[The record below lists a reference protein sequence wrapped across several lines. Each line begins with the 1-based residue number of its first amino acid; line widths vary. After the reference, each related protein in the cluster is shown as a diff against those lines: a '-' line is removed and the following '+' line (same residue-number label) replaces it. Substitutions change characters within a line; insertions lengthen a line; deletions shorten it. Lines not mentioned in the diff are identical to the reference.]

1 MNIYRDRQIRLFH
14 LFLFGFSFSLLLA
27 GLLLCRYQT
36 FAAGQMLLSHDEALV
51 TSLLQQDIAPDII
64 AKALTSTEGSTA
76 GSRFLTMIGITADR
90 ESRLLPFYYYFQQK
104 AVFSVCFC
112 VLCLSLFL
120 FGGARI
126 FLWKREIL
134 INRSADVIN
143 DYIKGDYS
151 SHLPQTQE
159 GAIYRLFASIEEL
172 SALLRAKS
180 ENERKTK
187 EFLKNTIS
195 DISHQ
200 LKTPLAALFMYQEIM
215 ENEPD
220 QADVIREFTKKT
232 GISLKRMDQLIQTML
247 KITRIDAGNVLF
259 IKERCPVAELISRS
273 LAELST
279 RAGKEHKSLLY
290 EASDE
295 TLLCDP
301 VWTGEAI
308 ANLVKNALDHIN
320 DGGVIQITCKSSPT
334 SVNITVTDNGNGIA
348 QEDIYHIFKRFYRSK
363 NSKDTQG
370 VGLGLPLA
378 KSIAEGQGGT
388 ISVHSVPQEGTSFTL
403 SFPAAL

>member
-1 MNIYRDRQIRLFH
+1 MPIMVRKRLP
-14 LFLFGFSFSLLLA
+14 A
-27 GLLLCRYQT
+27 V
-36 FAAGQMLLSHDEALV
+36 LLS
-51 TSLLQQDIAPDII
+51 
-64 AKALTSTEGSTA
+64 
-76 GSRFLTMIGITADR
+76 
-90 ESRLLPFYYYFQQK
+90 
-104 AVFSVCFC
+104 
-112 VLCLSLFL
+112 
-120 FGGARI
+120 
-126 FLWKREIL
+126 
-134 INRSADVIN
+134 
-143 DYIKGDYS
+143 S

-273 LAELST
+273 LTELST

-308 ANLVKNALDHIN
+308 ANLVKNALDHTN

>member
-1 MNIYRDRQIRLFH
+1 
-14 LFLFGFSFSLLLA
+14 
-27 GLLLCRYQT
+27 
-36 FAAGQMLLSHDEALV
+36 
-51 TSLLQQDIAPDII
+51 
-64 AKALTSTEGSTA
+64 
-76 GSRFLTMIGITADR
+76 
-90 ESRLLPFYYYFQQK
+90 
-104 AVFSVCFC
+104 
-112 VLCLSLFL
+112 
-120 FGGARI
+120 
-126 FLWKREIL
+126 
-134 INRSADVIN
+134 
-143 DYIKGDYS
+143 
-151 SHLPQTQE
+151 
-159 GAIYRLFASIEEL
+159 
-172 SALLRAKS
+172 
-180 ENERKTK
+180 
-187 EFLKNTIS
+187 
-195 DISHQ
+195 
-200 LKTPLAALFMYQEIM
+200 M

-273 LAELST
+273 LTELST

-308 ANLVKNALDHIN
+308 ANLVKNALDH
-320 DGGVIQITCKSSPT
+320 T